1 MLAKNLY
8 WHDYLDYK
16 EMDTIFKGGDLK
28 NKQKVREYA
37 FETDIADV
45 ESKPGDIVEP
55 EPVLESS
62 GSSGNLGDKG
72 KQDDK

>member
-28 NKQKVREYA
+28 DKQKVREYA

-45 ESKPGDIVEP
+45 RTTAGEIVEP
-55 EPVLESS
+55 EQAKLS
-62 GSSGNLGDKG
+62 GSSGNLGDKKG
-72 KQDDK
+72 KEDDK